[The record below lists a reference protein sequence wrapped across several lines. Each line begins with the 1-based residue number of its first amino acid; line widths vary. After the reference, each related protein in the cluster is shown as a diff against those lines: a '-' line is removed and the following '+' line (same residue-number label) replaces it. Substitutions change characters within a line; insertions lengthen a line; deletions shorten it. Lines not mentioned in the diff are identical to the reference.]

1 MRKILFLTLLL
12 LSHAVFAGDPGE
24 SKARGFFFGVGVG
37 PRIPFGNFSSKTTL
51 GYGFNAEI
59 SYVDNKIMPYFL
71 FGRIGFEQF
80 PGSQDYYQDTEFSH
94 YSIQYLPVTF
104 GVRHYFPPILKN
116 VFLLTPIVEVSAS
129 MVVFQELQDFKPGV
143 NRNSFLED
151 GVKLGGSVGFGI
163 SAFVLE
169 MMANYNV
176 YNENH
181 FVSFD
186 LRVRLPLYVSF

>member
-1 MRKILFLTLLL
+1 MRKILSLSLLL

-37 PRIPFGNFSSKTTL
+37 PRVPFGNFSSKTTL

-129 MVVFQELQDFKPGV
+129 MVVYQELQDFKPGV

-151 GVKLGGSVGFGI
+151 GVKLGGSAGFGI

-169 MMANYNV
+169 LMANYNV
-176 YNENH
+176 YNDNH